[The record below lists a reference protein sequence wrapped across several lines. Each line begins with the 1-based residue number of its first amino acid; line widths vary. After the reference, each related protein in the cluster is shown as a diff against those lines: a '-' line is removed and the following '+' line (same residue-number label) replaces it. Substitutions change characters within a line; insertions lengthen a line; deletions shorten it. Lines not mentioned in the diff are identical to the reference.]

1 MSDRKFAAF
10 ILTHG
15 RPNSVITDRTL
26 RRQGY
31 SGAIY
36 YLVDD
41 EDKTLPEYRAKYGD
55 SVIVFPKKQYADMT
69 DEGDNFDNRRTTTHV
84 RNASFDIAE
93 RLGLDYFIQLD
104 DDYQQFKFKT
114 NSEQQYATGKV
125 TVRTKL
131 DAVFAATTDYL
142 HATPFASIA
151 FAQGGDFIGGKN
163 TQFARDPTAYR
174 CRKIMNSFI
183 CSTRRR
189 FQFVGRLNEDVNTY
203 CVHGSRGV
211 PFLTVSLIAL
221 EQLQP
226 EQQAGG
232 MTEAYKASGTYVK
245 SFYTVM
251 MCPSFVKVA
260 GLNTTHA
267 RLHHQIDW
275 KHAVPLIIPEE
286 YASRKAIT
294 ENRPNLGKE

>member
-15 RPNSVITDRTL
+15 RPDSVITDKTL
-26 RRQGY
+26 RRCGY
-31 SGAIY
+31 TGDIY

-41 EDKTLPEYRAKYGD
+41 EDSTLPQYQEKYGD
-55 SVIVFPKKQYADMT
+55 AVIVFDKKHYADTT

-104 DDYQQFKFKT
+104 DDYT
-114 NSEQQYATGKV
+114 SVRHRSDSRQQYCSRGPGVKNIGS
-125 TVRTKL
+125 
-131 DAVFAATTDYL
+131 VFNCLVDFADS
-142 HATPFASIA
+142 TPFVSVAM
-151 FAQGGDFIGGKN
+151 AQGGDFVQGDSSALAIN
-163 TQFARDPTAYR
+163 PVQSR
-174 CRKIMNSFI
+174 CRKAMNSFI
-183 CSTRRR
+183 CSPKRRV
-189 FQFVGRLNEDVNTY
+189 QFVGRLNEDVNTY

-211 PFLTVSLIAL
+211 AFLTIAQLCL
-221 EQLQP
+221 EQATTQS
-226 EQQAGG
+226 QSGG

-251 MCPSFVKVA
+251 MCPAFVKVS

-267 RLHHQIDW
+267 RLHHVIDW
-275 KHAVPLIIPEE
+275 KRGVPLILSDEH
-286 YASRKAIT
+286 ASRKAR
-294 ENRPNLGKE
+294 EGR